1 MGFVRFLRLGW
12 GLYSEGVHL
21 TFVFPL
27 FFSQI
32 GPFFCSSF
40 LFLFSSLSF
49 IFCFHSP
56 LGPKQSR
63 QPKYVLG
70 LVACPSNPAYSKN
83 ARQPFETCRLGI
95 EVRC

>member
-32 GPFFCSSF
+32 GPFFFARLFFFCF
-40 LFLFSSLSF
+40 LLCLLSLLSF
-49 IFCFHSP
+49 STGAKAEQATEIC
-56 LGPKQSR
+56 
-63 QPKYVLG
+63 
-70 LVACPSNPAYSKN
+70 
-83 ARQPFETCRLGI
+83 ARSSGMSIKSSVFKKC
-95 EVRC
+95 

>member
-32 GPFFCSSF
+32 GPFFLLVFSF
-40 LFLFSSLSF
+40 SVFFSVFYL
-49 IFCFHSP
+49 CFHSP

-83 ARQPFETCRLGI
+83 ARQPLRPADWVL
-95 EVRC
+95 R

>member
-32 GPFFCSSF
+32 GPFFFCSSF
-40 LFLFSSLSF
+40 LFLFSSLSSIFAF
-49 IFCFHSP
+49 ILHW
-56 LGPKQSR
+56 GQSR
-63 QPKYVLG
+63 AG
-70 LVACPSNPAYSKN
+70 NRNMC
-83 ARQPFETCRLGI
+83 
-95 EVRC
+95 